1 MLLAERNTHT
11 QNVRVHVHTTQRNR
25 LGLPAWAI
33 LFTFYTMKI
42 RKLIVSLGLLSAST
56 FAGLNAADIPQW
68 TSDSSYSGYVQIGTD
83 FNFGLNGGPTDPEFA
98 VDTVEFYS
106 GNWRGLRVPL
116 ETARSYEDHI
126 DPFFMIS
133 FRAGYKN
140 FHFLMEAP
148 LRKDIEA
155 WYDSDL
161 KTNFT
166 YMPSELDIAV
176 PINGYALWQNPV
188 GYVQLGRFNP
198 EDLKVS
204 PNDLTIGGAPYHD
217 GLLWK
222 FEPGVFRYAFMVSS
236 LNAWLFNDV
245 IDPATGCPP
254 KGSEAAEQKC
264 PEKNKQASNQRDRI
278 YDENVKNLVYH
289 RIGIEM
295 KHFWVSI
302 IEESMVGGKDL
313 EFRSMNPFMF
323 LHNNFAGGYTK
334 AVTTAEIGFKPI
346 TGARFYG
353 QLNMEDINSPV
364 GEDSDKGTNRS
375 MLSYLVGYS
384 QKIPTDRYGDFHF
397 RFDVVRTDPI
407 HNNGRLPLLE
417 YSSRRLYRSNYRD
430 QNDPDFADMFFVDYP
445 IGYRRGSDALDLWLD
460 LSWRYGCHSVTAT
473 LAWLQQGDNELYTN
487 YDEAIRDE
495 YAPSSHVEA
504 QYVFDALYSMR
515 YNNWFSFYLG
525 GGFRVYE
532 NLAHDVGKDGADGW
546 IRSGVKFTFN
556 PVDYRF

>member
-1 MLLAERNTHT
+1 MKLRN
-11 QNVRVHVHTTQRNR
+11 VF
-25 LGLPAWAI
+25 A
-33 LFTFYTMKI
+33 
-42 RKLIVSLGLLSAST
+42 SLGLLSAVS
-56 FAGLNAADIPQW
+56 FAGMNAANIPQW
-68 TSDSSYSGYVQIGTD
+68 SADSSYKGYVQIGTD
-83 FNFGLNGGPTDPEFA
+83 FNFGLNGGPTDPVFA
-98 VDTVEFYS
+98 VDTVERYG
-106 GNWRGLRVPL
+106 GNWRGLRIPL
-116 ETARSYEDHI
+116 ETGRSYEDHL

-166 YMPSELDIAV
+166 YKPSELDIAV

-188 GYVQLGRFNP
+188 GYVQVGRFDP
-198 EDLKVS
+198 VDLKVS
-204 PNDLTIGGAPYHD
+204 PNDLTIGGTPYHD

-222 FEPGVFRYAFMVSS
+222 FEPGIFRYAFMVSS

-245 IDPATGCPP
+245 IDPETGCPP
-254 KGSEAAEQKC
+254 EGSEAAEQKC
-264 PEKNKQASNQRDRI
+264 PEKGKQAANQRDRI

-289 RIGIEM
+289 RIGVEM

-334 AVTTAEIGFKPI
+334 AVTTAELGLKPI
-346 TGARFYG
+346 SGARFYG

-384 QKIPTDRYGDFHF
+384 QEIPTRRYGDFFF
-397 RFDVVRTDPI
+397 RFDVVRTDPL

-430 QNDPDFADMFFVDYP
+430 QDDPDFADMFFVDYP
-445 IGYRRGSDALDLWLD
+445 IGYRRGSDALDMWLD
-460 LSWRYGCHSVTAT
+460 LSWKYGRHSVKAT
-473 LAWLQQGDNELYTN
+473 LAWLQQGDNELYTD

-504 QYVFDALYSMR
+504 QYLFDALYSMQ
-515 YNNWFSFYLG
+515 YNDWFGFYLG
-525 GGFRVYE
+525 GGFRIYE
-532 NLAHDVGKDGADGW
+532 NLAHEVGDDGASGW
-546 IRSGVKFTFN
+546 IRAGVKFIFN